1 VGAKNK
7 IQNRDPAVNQVA
19 DLNEQNLRAIVATFH
34 SIEERMAD
42 PQVSSD
48 NKRLT
53 ELSRERSRLISTA
66 ELAEQWLTLK
76 AQIADCEAGWLA
88 EKDSEMKAELAGEL
102 KSMRARFES
111 LGADLQLELIPK
123 DADAG
128 KNIYLEIRA
137 GTGGDEAGLFVRDLF
152 RMYTRFLDDE
162 GIKYEIQEYNDVGGG
177 AVKEAILFV
186 IGTRAYD
193 LLHLEAGTHRV
204 QRIPSTEAN
213 GRIHT
218 SAVTVAVIPEA
229 EEDEIKI
236 DPTDLRIDVFRSSG
250 AGGQHVNKTESAVR
264 ITHIPSGIV
273 VGCQEEKSQ
282 IKNRA
287 KAMKALMSKLVEK
300 QRSEHQEKY
309 ATEKKAQVGS
319 GDRSEKIRTYNYPQS
334 RVTDHR
340 INYSS
345 HNLDQVMEGKLG
357 DIVGALIL
365 AEREAK
371 MRAGENMVAKAP

>member
-1 VGAKNK
+1 MAE
-7 IQNRDPAVNQVA
+7 
-19 DLNEQNLRAIVATFH
+19 LNENNLRTIVENFR

-42 PQVSSD
+42 PQVTSD

-53 ELSRERSRLISTA
+53 ELSRERARISSAA
-66 ELAEQWLTLK
+66 EMAREWLDLK
-76 AQIADCEAGWLA
+76 KQIAECEAGWQA
-88 EKDSEMKAELAGEL
+88 ERDAEMKAALSQEL
-102 KSMRARFES
+102 KDMKDRFVRLSE
-111 LGADLQLELIPK
+111 DLQLELIPK

-137 GTGGDEAGLFVRDLF
+137 GTGGDEAGLFVGDLF
-152 RMYTRFLDDE
+152 RMYTRYLDKE
-162 GIKYEIQEYNDVGGG
+162 GIRYEIQEYNDVGGG
-177 AVKEAILFV
+177 AVKEASLYV
-186 IGTRAYD
+186 TDPKAYD

-204 QRIPSTEAN
+204 QRIPTTEAN

-218 SAVTVAVIPEA
+218 SAVTVSVITEA
-229 EEDEIKI
+229 DEDEITI
-236 DPTDLRIDVFRSSG
+236 NPNDLRIDVFRSSG

-300 QRSEHQEKY
+300 QRSEAAEKY

-319 GDRSEKIRTYNYPQS
+319 GDRSEKIRTYNFPQS

-340 INYSS
+340 INFTA
-345 HNLDQVMEGKLG
+345 HNLDQVMDGKLDG
-357 DIVGALIL
+357 VIGALIL

-371 MRAGENMVAKAP
+371 MKMSETAAG